1 MTAGGATIPEAHYR
15 GEGFAMPKVRCPYC
29 HERIDKADYPAHEE
43 AHLALRPDG
52 QHSEYV
58 TLPDGEREAG
68 DLAGVPQ
75 VYAHRKCGVA
85 TRMPEEI
92 VRSYLKN
99 PYLYS
104 ADQTFCCGCGKH
116 VPFRACVWTETGE
129 DLQSY
134 TDKLRAA
141 KPEMKGQGCFGVL
154 LLMGVGLSGVAAAA
168 LA

>member
-1 MTAGGATIPEAHYR
+1 MAQGKA
-15 GEGFAMPKVRCPYC
+15 KVHCPYC
-29 HERIDKADYPAHEE
+29 HERVEKADYPAHEE
-43 AHLALRPDG
+43 AHLALKPDG
-52 QHSEYV
+52 QHSEYA
-58 TLPDGEREAG
+58 TLPEEEREDG
-68 DLAGVPQ
+68 DLTGVPQ
-75 VYAHRKCGVA
+75 MYVHRKCGVA

-154 LLMGVGLSGVAAAA
+154 PLLGVGLSGVVAAVMA
-168 LA
+168 